1 MPVSHEKR
9 GEGQGDDEADEA
21 EQSAPY
27 RQGEQQD
34 GGVQSHGLAHDFRS
48 DNHIGDDLHNAEYAD
63 DQSEDKQKVLTSA
76 GCLEHRQK
84 GAGDESEGVK
94 IGHEV
99 EDADEDAHADG
110 HGEIDDGEPDA
121 EHDAHAQGHK
131 ALPTD
136 VVVEFPGHVLAQV
149 APERALLHGEDP
161 YPVFREILIV
171 EQNEEHI

>member
-1 MPVSHEKR
+1 M
-9 GEGQGDDEADEA
+9 
-21 EQSAPY
+21 
-27 RQGEQQD
+27 
-34 GGVQSHGLAHDFRS
+34 
-48 DNHIGDDLHNAEYAD
+48 
-63 DQSEDKQKVLTSA
+63 
-76 GCLEHRQK
+76 
-84 GAGDESEGVK
+84 K

-99 EDADEDAHADG
+99 EDADEYAHADG
-110 HGEIDDGEPDA
+110 HREIDDGEPDA
-121 EHDAHAQGHK
+121 EHDAHAQGYE